1 MNIVALITD
10 LLRSMSF
17 FFDKL
22 VYGFV
27 GTVYN
32 LLVEIAET
40 SIFTEEVIDI
50 FAGKI
55 YALLGIFMLF
65 KVSFSILTYIVNPDD
80 FTDKNKGFSKLI
92 SNILITLGLLV
103 LTPWLFTQAMEVQKI
118 ILRDNVIGKL
128 FINTS
133 NTTVLPTVAD
143 PGSLMAYQTYKAFFH
158 VDTKSFPNCEVQMK
172 EDGEVTFIDST
183 KCSSEAG
190 ISGDKFDNYA
200 NTLQYSEAAN
210 SVAIYMDDDL
220 LNAKASDGA
229 YFMEYIPFLSVICGV
244 VLILLLIVFCFD
256 IAVRSVKLGFLRMIA
271 PIPIVSR
278 IAPKKGKEVFDKWFK
293 QVINTYLDLF
303 IRLIAIYFAVFVIT
317 LVTQN
322 LGVVDA
328 VTGFRRSPNAFVV
341 VFIILGAL
349 LFAKQLPKIIEDLT
363 GVKMDGKFTLNPM
376 KKLGDVP
383 VVGRAAA
390 TTVGGVDSLI
400 NGQGFMSG
408 AVRGFKSQ
416 TWSGDAKKGIFGGAT
431 ETKARLASR
440 FGSTEDAAKARK
452 SMAERESQLKS
463 GAELNEQKDAYVK
476 ASQAY
481 NDLTRALNSAK
492 EELAKATSVEARAT
506 AQKKVED
513 IQRQQTVAKLEAEA
527 KMFKNKDY
535 QKSYIDLALK
545 KQAMYDAKNIAQSA
559 ASTLSAAETRLA
571 QAQVSGDAAEIQK
584 ATLARESAYAAL
596 EAANSA
602 AGKQE
607 SIFKMA
613 EKRHDDL
620 KVIYVKDGQ
629 TETAMD
635 VAGKIGK

>member
-1 MNIVALITD
+1 MNIMGLITD
-10 LLRSMSF
+10 LFRSMSF

-22 VYGFV
+22 IYGFV
-27 GTVYN
+27 GTIYN

-92 SNILITLGLLV
+92 SNVLITLGLLV

-118 ILRDNVIGKL
+118 ILRDNIIGKL
-128 FINTS
+128 FINTT
-133 NTTVLPTVAD
+133 NTTVLPTTAD

-158 VDTKSFPNCEVQMK
+158 VDTQSFPNCEVQSVEGTLK
-172 EDGEVTFIDST
+172 DVTQ
-183 KCSSEAG
+183 CSSETG
-190 ISGDKFDNYA
+190 ISGDKFENYA
-200 NTLQYSEAAN
+200 NTLHYSEASN

-220 LNAKASDGA
+220 LNAKASNGA

-278 IAPKKGKEVFDKWFK
+278 IDPKKGKEVFDKWFK
-293 QVINTYLDLF
+293 QVLNTYLDLF

-317 LVTQN
+317 LVTQD
-322 LGVVDA
+322 LGTVDA
-328 VTGFRRSPNAFVV
+328 VTGFRKSPNAFVV

-363 GVKMDGKFTLNPM
+363 GVKMDGKFTLNPL

-383 VVGRAAA
+383 VAGRVAASA
-390 TTVGGVDSLI
+390 VGGMDSLV
-400 NGQGFMSG
+400 NGQGFMAG
-408 AVRGFKSQ
+408 AARGFKSQ
-416 TWSGDAKKGIFGGAT
+416 TWAGDSKKGIFGGAT

-440 FGSTEDAAKARK
+440 FGSTDDAAKARK
-452 SMAERESQLKS
+452 SMAERDSQLKS
-463 GAELNEQKDAYVK
+463 GAELNAEKDAYVK
-476 ASQAY
+476 AVEQSAAY
-481 NDLTRALNSAK
+481 QGLTQALNDAK
-492 EELAKATSVEARAT
+492 KELVRAMDPEKRIA
-506 AQKKVED
+506 AQKRIND
-513 IQRQQTVAKLEAEA
+513 IQHQQSMAKLEAEA

-535 QKSYIDLALK
+535 QKSYIDLGLK
-545 KQAMYDAKNIAQSA
+545 KQDMYNAKNIAQSA
-559 ASTLSAAETRLA
+559 ASTLSAAESSLA
-571 QAQVSGDAAEIQK
+571 QAQAIGDAAKIMEAQAK
-584 ATLARESAYAAL
+584 RDAAYMAL
-596 EAANSA
+596 EEANSA
-602 AGKQE
+602 AGKKE

-620 KVIYVKDGQ
+620 KVIYVKDGR
-629 TETAMD
+629 TENAMD